1 MPTTIITGTPQDNCT
16 EIHLKVMIFSPEAG
30 FKFEVTVER
39 TCFPTKWHIIFNL
52 FKKTGNDF
60 VQLVGVDFEAEKK
73 VEETAIATM
82 STQGI
87 GVLQSRAFR
96 KKVYPLV
103 KAGASQDQI
112 HQEISDAVQQQ

>member
-1 MPTTIITGTPQDNCT
+1 MPTTITAATAKETCT

-30 FKFEVTVER
+30 FKFDVTVER

-52 FKKTGNDF
+52 FKKVGADF
-60 VQLVGVDFEAEKK
+60 VLIVSVDFEAEKK
-73 VEETAIATM
+73 TEEKAISAM

-87 GVLQSRAFR
+87 GVMQSRAFR

-103 KAGASQDQI
+103 KAGAPDDQI
-112 HQEISDAVQQQ
+112 HNEISNAVQQQ

>member
-1 MPTTIITGTPQDNCT
+1 MPTTITAASAKETCT

-30 FKFEVTVER
+30 FKFDVTVER

-52 FKKTGNDF
+52 YKKVGSDF
-60 VQLVGVDFEAEKK
+60 VLIVSVDFEAEKK
-73 VEETAIATM
+73 VEEQKIAAM

-87 GVLQSRAFR
+87 GVMQARALR

-103 KAGASQDQI
+103 KAGASEQQV
-112 HQEISDAVQQQ
+112 HKEISNAVQQ